1 MTVEH
6 TETHPSLFEACAVS
20 DLVRIKDAGIPGIV
34 SANFTRRAFWKQKWD
49 STTVKARGLF
59 FNENSGEIVARG
71 YDKFFNL
78 GELGISYQNFGDMVK
93 AGAGSLMTCSL
104 KYNGF
109 LTIVSVIDG
118 ELVFFSK
125 SGVTTF
131 SKLAEDIFHQKF
143 NSEQVNTLKNFL
155 KDNNC
160 SATFECLST
169 LDPHICRIE
178 EDDIVLLDVIRNE
191 ENFVALEKSE
201 YQNVLGSLMG
211 AEDIVV
217 SEHLSIEDEEYFNSI
232 IEKVNAKS
240 LEGVVVRFG
249 ENRNLM
255 SKVKSDWYVG
265 VKDFRFVISSKKPR
279 QPRTIYGQEL
289 LDKLNN
295 NGIDV
300 NDFLVDNVLGSK
312 SFNMFS
318 LVSAIENS

>member
-1 MTVEH
+1 MTEVSND
-6 TETHPSLFEACAVS
+6 TLFEACVES
-20 DLVRIKDAGIPGIV
+20 DLVRIKDAGLPGIV

-59 FNENSGEIVARG
+59 FNESTGEIVARG

-78 GELGISYQNFGDMVK
+78 GEPNGYQNFGDMVK
-93 AGAGSLMTCSL
+93 AGEDSLMTCSL

-109 LTIVSVIDG
+109 LTIVSVING

-131 SKLAEDIFHQKF
+131 SKLAEDIFYQKF
-143 NSEQVNTLKNFL
+143 NSEQINNLKEIL
-155 KDNNC
+155 GDNNC
-160 SATFECLST
+160 SATFECLSP

-178 EDDIVLLDVIRNE
+178 EDNIVLLDIIRNTE
-191 ENFVALEKSE
+191 DFIALEKSE
-201 YQNVLGSLMG
+201 YENILGSLMG
-211 AEDIVV
+211 EPDIVI
-217 SEHLSIEDEEYFNSI
+217 SEHLSLDDEEIFNNI
-232 IEKVNAKS
+232 IDEVNDRR

-249 ENRNLM
+249 KNRNLM
-255 SKVKSDWYVG
+255 SKVKTDWYVG
-265 VKDFRFVISSKKPR
+265 VKDFRSVITSKKPR
-279 QPRTIYGQEL
+279 QPRTAYGQEL

-295 NGIDV
+295 SGIDI

-318 LVSAIENS
+318 LVSAIENW